1 MNGWLVLEVHSK
13 QTKTSQT
20 NQKKN
25 YFAATP
31 GKICYQDGCIFS
43 PNNGK
48 ELRWAQSPQN
58 GPRVPKGPKHQKT

>member
-1 MNGWLVLEVHSK
+1 MDKKKRREEEGLLQMDKKKRRAEEGLYMINMIWTK
-13 QTKTSQT
+13 QV
-20 NQKKN
+20 
-25 YFAATP
+25 
-31 GKICYQDGCIFS
+31 